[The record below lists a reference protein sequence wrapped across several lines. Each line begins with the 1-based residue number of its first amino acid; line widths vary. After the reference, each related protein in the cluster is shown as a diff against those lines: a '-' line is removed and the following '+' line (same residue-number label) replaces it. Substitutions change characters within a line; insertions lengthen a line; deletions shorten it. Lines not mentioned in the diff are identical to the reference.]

1 MITIIS
7 GTNRPEN
14 NTRQVV
20 HAVAEK
26 YRESGMDTQIYDL
39 IDLPRDVA
47 FSEVFGERSDAFAA
61 DIKKYV
67 EGVDKFIFVLPEY
80 NGSFPGI
87 LKLFIDAVEPH
98 YWHGK
103 KAAVVGLATGRSGN
117 LRGLDHLTNIL
128 NYLRIDVMHFKPN
141 LSHLPGARSGGLEI
155 PPQYHSLLEMQC
167 ELFRKF

>member
-7 GTNRPEN
+7 GTNRPDS
-14 NTRQVV
+14 NTRQV
-20 HAVAEK
+20 ARTLAEK
-26 YRESGMDTQIYDL
+26 YRESGVETQIFEL
-39 IDLPRDVA
+39 IDLPRDIA
-47 FSEVFGERSDAFAA
+47 FSEVFGERSEAFAHV
-61 DIKKYV
+61 IEKYV

-98 YWHGK
+98 FWHGK
-103 KAAVVGLATGRSGN
+103 KASVVGLATGRSGN

-128 NYLRIDVMHFKPN
+128 NYLRINVMYFKPN
-141 LSHLPGARSGGLEI
+141 LSHLPGASSSVLEI
-155 PPQYHSLLEMQC
+155 SPEYHRLLEMQC